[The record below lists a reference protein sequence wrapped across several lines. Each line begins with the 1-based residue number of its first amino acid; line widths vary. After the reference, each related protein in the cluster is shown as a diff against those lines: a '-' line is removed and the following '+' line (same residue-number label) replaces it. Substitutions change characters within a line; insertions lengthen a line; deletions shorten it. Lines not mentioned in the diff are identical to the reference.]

1 MHSSFA
7 FDLDLDLDQALARGL
22 TNKDVEDVKQLMKDV
37 LVLALTVRPERRARV
52 RRQLVDLLVGDVALT
67 PVDMKRARL
76 EAQALR
82 AIRHG
87 TEWLTAGEI
96 ADLADLGP
104 ANPIATVSRWKQQRR
119 IYALRQGGRDYY
131 PKYALGPDFRP
142 LAAMKEIMRVLAG
155 YDPELLAGW
164 FDSTSRF
171 LGGKRP
177 RELLATEPEKVL
189 AAARNMIEVQEHH
202 G

>member
-1 MHSSFA
+1 MHLNFA
-7 FDLDLDLDQALARGL
+7 VDLDQAQARGL
-22 TNKDVEDVKQLMKDV
+22 TNKDVEDVKRLMKDV
-37 LVLALTVRPERRARV
+37 VVLALTVRPERRAVV
-52 RRQLVDLLVGDVALT
+52 RDQLVHLLAGDIALT

-87 TEWLTAGEI
+87 TEWLTVAEVVE
-96 ADLADLGP
+96 LADLGP
-104 ANPIATVSRWKQQRR
+104 ANPIGTVSRWKQQGR
-119 IYALRQGGRDYY
+119 IYALRQGGKDYY
-131 PKYALGPDFRP
+131 PKYALGADFRP
-142 LAAMKEIMRVLAG
+142 LPVIKEIMAVLAG
-155 YDPELLAGW
+155 WEPELLAGW

-177 RELLATEPEKVL
+177 RELVASEPAWVL
-189 AAARNMIEVQEHH
+189 AAAHNMIEVQEHH

>member
-1 MHSSFA
+1 MHLNFA
-7 FDLDLDLDQALARGL
+7 VELDQAQARGL
-22 TNKDVEDVKQLMKDV
+22 TNKDVEDVKQLMRDV
-37 LVLALTVRPERRARV
+37 VVVALTVRPERREVV
-52 RRQLVDLLVGDVALT
+52 RDQLVDLLVGDVALT

-82 AIRHG
+82 AIRQG
-87 TEWLTAGEI
+87 TEWLTTAEI

-104 ANPIATVSRWKQQRR
+104 ANPIGTVSRWKQQGR
-119 IYALRQGGRDYY
+119 IYALRHGGKDYY

-142 LAAMKEIMRVLAG
+142 MPVIKEILAVLAG

-171 LGGKRP
+171 LRGKRP
-177 RELLATEPEKVL
+177 RELVATEPAKVL

>member
-1 MHSSFA
+1 MHLNFA
-7 FDLDLDLDQALARGL
+7 VDLDQAQARGL
-22 TNKDVEDVKQLMKDV
+22 TNKDVEDIKQLMQDV
-37 LVLALTVRPERRARV
+37 VAVALTARPARRGAVRD
-52 RRQLVDLLVGDVALT
+52 QLVDLLVGDVALT

-82 AIRHG
+82 AIRQG
-87 TEWLTAGEI
+87 AEWLTAAEI
-96 ADLADLGP
+96 ADLAGLGP
-104 ANPIATVSRWKQQRR
+104 ANPIGTVSRWKQQGR
-119 IYALRQGGRDYY
+119 IYALRQGGKDHY

-142 LAAMKEIMRVLAG
+142 LPVIKDIMAVLAG
-155 YDPELLAGW
+155 YDPELLAAW

-177 RELLATEPEKVL
+177 REVLAAEPAWVL
-189 AAARNMIEVQEHH
+189 AAARHMIEVQEHH

>member
-1 MHSSFA
+1 MHLNFA
-7 FDLDLDLDQALARGL
+7 VDLDQAQARGV
-22 TNKDVEDVKQLMKDV
+22 TSKDVNDVKQLMKDV
-37 LVLALTVRPERRARV
+37 VILALTVRPERREVV
-52 RRQLVDLLVGDVALT
+52 RDQLVNLLVGDVALR

-82 AIRHG
+82 AIRQN
-87 TEWLTAGEI
+87 TEWLTATEI
-96 ADLADLGP
+96 ADLANLGP
-104 ANPIATVSRWKQQRR
+104 ANPIGTVSRWKQQGR
-119 IYALRQGGRDYY
+119 IYTLRQGGKDYY
-131 PKYALGPDFRP
+131 PKYALGADFRP
-142 LAAMKEIMRVLAG
+142 LPVVKEILAVLEG
-155 YDPELLAGW
+155 YEPELLAGW

-177 RELLATEPEKVL
+177 RELLSIEPAKVL

>member
-1 MHSSFA
+1 MHLNFA
-7 FDLDLDLDQALARGL
+7 VDLDQAQARGL
-22 TNKDVEDVKQLMKDV
+22 TSKDVEDVQQLMKDV
-37 LVLALTVRPERRARV
+37 VVLALTVRPERRGAV
-52 RRQLVDLLVGDVALT
+52 RDQLVNLLAGDVSLT
-67 PVDMKRARL
+67 PLDMKRARL

-82 AIRHG
+82 AIRHN

-104 ANPIATVSRWKQQRR
+104 ANPIGTVSRWKQQGR
-119 IYALRQGGRDYY
+119 IFALRQDGKDRY

-142 LAAMKEIMRVLAG
+142 LPVIKDILSVLAG
-155 YDPELLAGW
+155 YEPELLAGW

-171 LGGKRP
+171 LDAKRP
-177 RELLATEPEKVL
+177 RELLANEPARVL
-189 AAARNMIEVQEHH
+189 AAARHMIEVQEHH